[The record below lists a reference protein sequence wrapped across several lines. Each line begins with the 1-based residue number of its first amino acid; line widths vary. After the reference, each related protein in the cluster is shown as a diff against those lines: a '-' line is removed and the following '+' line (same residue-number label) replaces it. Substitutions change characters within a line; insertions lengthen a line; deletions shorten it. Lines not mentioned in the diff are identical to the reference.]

1 MMYLYIT
8 LIHKCIIK
16 KKGSGQ
22 MSTLTIHALDPVTEK
37 RIRVKAR
44 KEKKSLNQILKE
56 LLSGAVG
63 VSTSSFPENHLEEF
77 QEFSGIW
84 SDKDLDEFN
93 QAISDL
99 ERIDEKDWQ

>member
-1 MMYLYIT
+1 V
-8 LIHKCIIK
+8 HQ
-16 KKGSGQ
+16 KGFGQ

-44 KEKKSLNQILKE
+44 KEKKSLNKILKE
-56 LLSGAVG
+56 LLSGSVG
-63 VSTSSFPENHLEEF
+63 VSISSRPEDHRAEF

-84 SDKDLDEFN
+84 SAKELDEFN

-99 ERIDEKDWQ
+99 ERVDEKDWQ

>member
-1 MMYLYIT
+1 
-8 LIHKCIIK
+8 
-16 KKGSGQ
+16 

-44 KEKKSLNQILKE
+44 KEKKSLNKILKE
-56 LLSGAVG
+56 LLSGSVG
-63 VSTSSFPENHLEEF
+63 VSISSRPEDHRAEF

-84 SDKDLDEFN
+84 SAKELDEFN

-99 ERIDEKDWQ
+99 ERVDEKDWQ

>member
-1 MMYLYIT
+1 
-8 LIHKCIIK
+8 
-16 KKGSGQ
+16 

-44 KEKKSLNQILKE
+44 KEKKSINLLLKE

-63 VSTSSFPENHLEEF
+63 VSSFSRPEDHRADF

-84 SDKDLDEFN
+84 TEKDLKEFN
-93 QAISDL
+93 KAISDL
-99 ERIDEKDWQ
+99 ERVDKKDWQ

>member
-1 MMYLYIT
+1 
-8 LIHKCIIK
+8 
-16 KKGSGQ
+16 

-44 KEKKSLNQILKE
+44 KEKKSLNHMLKE
-56 LLSGAVG
+56 LLSGSVG
-63 VSTSSFPENHLEEF
+63 VSASSRPEDHRAEF

-99 ERIDEKDWQ
+99 ERVDEKDWQ

>member
-1 MMYLYIT
+1 
-8 LIHKCIIK
+8 
-16 KKGSGQ
+16 
-22 MSTLTIHALDPVTEK
+22 MSTLTVHALDPVTEK

-44 KEKKSLNQILKE
+44 MEKKSINKTLKE

-63 VSTSSFPENHLEEF
+63 VSPSPRLEDHRAEF

-84 SDKDLDEFN
+84 SEKELYEFN

-99 ERIDEKDWQ
+99 ERVDEKDWQ

>member
-1 MMYLYIT
+1 
-8 LIHKCIIK
+8 
-16 KKGSGQ
+16 

-63 VSTSSFPENHLEEF
+63 VSTSSFPENHREEF

>member
-1 MMYLYIT
+1 
-8 LIHKCIIK
+8 
-16 KKGSGQ
+16 
-22 MSTLTIHALDPVTEK
+22 MSTLTIHALDSVTEK

-44 KEKKSLNQILKE
+44 KEKKSLNKLLKE

-63 VSTSSFPENHLEEF
+63 VSNSCPENHRAEF

-84 SDKDLDEFN
+84 SDKDLKEFN

-99 ERIDEKDWQ
+99 ERVDEKDWQ